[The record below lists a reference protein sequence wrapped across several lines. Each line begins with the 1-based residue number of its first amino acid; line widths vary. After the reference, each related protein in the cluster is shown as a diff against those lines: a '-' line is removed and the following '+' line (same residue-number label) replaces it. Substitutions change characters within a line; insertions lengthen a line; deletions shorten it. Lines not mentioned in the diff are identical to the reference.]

1 MQSFTVVDIGVLV
14 IVLVS
19 AILAYSRGVTREI
32 FAILGWVAAAA
43 LAFMFAR
50 PAAPMV
56 KQIPVLDKFLGDNCE
71 LAIIAGFFAV
81 FAVALILASIFTP
94 LFSSFIQRSALSGVD
109 QGLGF
114 LFGVVR
120 GVALVAIA
128 LVLYNRL
135 LSDAAVP
142 AIDNSRSAAVLA
154 SLEGKIADQIPSDAP
169 GWLAGRYSA
178 LVGTCGGA
186 APGSA
191 PSAEPAPDAAA
202 TGATAT
208 DSATGSSTAKPST
221 NTTGAK
227 TVTVSP

>member
-120 GVALVAIA
+120 GVALVAI
-128 LVLYNRL
+128 
-135 LSDAAVP
+135 
-142 AIDNSRSAAVLA
+142 
-154 SLEGKIADQIPSDAP
+154 GGFIPSATINATP
-169 GWLAGRYSA
+169 VYEP
-178 LVGTCGGA
+178 LVFNTSLLVEYA
-186 APGSA
+186 
-191 PSAEPAPDAAA
+191 
-202 TGATAT
+202 
-208 DSATGSSTAKPST
+208 SSLTETAKSIVFYRYV
-221 NTTGAK
+221 AR
-227 TVTVSP
+227 